1 MNLSKLY
8 LLLLLALI
16 SNGCLVNDEL
26 NKPYESFVPQD
37 IEDGLELSYPSAE
50 NIDSDAL
57 EQIYLDLYDNEDL
70 WPIRSMLVFRNG
82 KLVAETYLKDENHIV
97 EKNLIWSCT
106 KQVMGVLT
114 GIALEQQVISSLSDS
129 IGTYLN
135 ITESSQSEKYDITI
149 EDLLTMKSGIEY
161 SNDGLGG
168 QTDLLLRK
176 IPKNMTEFIL
186 DLPQKYIPGKE
197 FDYKDGDPNLLS
209 AIIQNSTN
217 RPTDEWADE
226 ALFCKIGFTNY
237 DWVRYKDGT
246 TFGGFG
252 LVTTPRELSKIALLV
267 ADSGRWK
274 GEQIVSSDW
283 ITNMLAEQA
292 NAEDSEFSFGYYWW
306 LDKTRNIQFMW
317 GHGGQFAFIVPD
329 KDMIVVMTSI
339 PNTQGD
345 YQIDANEALKVVD
358 KIIEISQ

>member
-1 MNLSKLY
+1 MKLSKLY
-8 LLLLLALI
+8 LLLLLVLI

-26 NKPYESFVPQD
+26 NNPYESFVPQD
-37 IEDGLELSYPSAE
+37 IGDGLEISTPSEE
-50 NIDSDAL
+50 NIDPDAL
-57 EQIYLDLYDNEDL
+57 EQIYIELYDAEDL
-70 WPIRSMLVFRNG
+70 WSLRSMLVFRNG
-82 KLVAETYLKDENHIV
+82 KLVAESYLKDENHIV

-114 GIALEQQVISSLSDS
+114 GIALEQQLISSLSDS

-135 ITESSQSEKYDITI
+135 ITESSQSEKYGITI
-149 EDLLTMKSGIEY
+149 EDLLTMRSGIGY

-168 QTDLLLRK
+168 ETDLLLRK
-176 IPKNMTEFIL
+176 IPEKMTEFIL

-209 AIIQNSTN
+209 AVIQNMAKK
-217 RPTDEWADE
+217 PTDEWANE
-226 ALFCKIGFTNY
+226 VLFSKIGFKNY

-252 LVTTPRELSKIALLV
+252 LVTTPRELSKIAQLV

-283 ITNMLAEQA
+283 ISNMLTEQA
-292 NAEDSEFSFGYYWW
+292 NVKDTDFSFGYYWW